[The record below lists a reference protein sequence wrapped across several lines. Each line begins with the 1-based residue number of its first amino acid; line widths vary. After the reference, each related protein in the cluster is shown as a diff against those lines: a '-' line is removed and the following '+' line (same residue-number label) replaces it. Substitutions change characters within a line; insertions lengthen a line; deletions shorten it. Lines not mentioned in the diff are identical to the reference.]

1 MIGAFWTAAR
11 DWRTWA
17 ALALM
22 GAAGTL
28 MILTCSVV
36 GQP

>member
-1 MIGAFWTAAR
+1 MTGAFWAAAR

-17 ALALM
+17 ALTLM

-28 MILTCSVV
+28 MIFACAVV
-36 GQP
+36 GQG